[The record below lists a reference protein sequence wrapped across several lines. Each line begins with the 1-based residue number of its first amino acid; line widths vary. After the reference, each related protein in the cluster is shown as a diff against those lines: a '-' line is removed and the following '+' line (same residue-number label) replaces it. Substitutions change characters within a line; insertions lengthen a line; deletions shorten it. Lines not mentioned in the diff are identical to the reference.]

1 MKHEQL
7 QMPTNADNASA
18 SSSCRNRGTNIVS
31 RVVSYLLLGSR
42 GKGGSRADK
51 GDKGSNVLHDLHFVR
66 SRNMDPDK
74 IMMAVVGRGGRRM
87 ATDVHRRPKA
97 FHNIG
102 VSGPVRAGT
111 NTRRAAARRSNFKK
125 MTFQFCAFEFVTRTH
140 SQHPIFAS
148 GSTGFAVV
156 HATLGKLV
164 VLYVLLLVPNTATRM
179 VPLHPT

>member
-97 FHNIG
+97 FHI
-102 VSGPVRAGT
+102 ST
-111 NTRRAAARRSNFKK
+111 K
-125 MTFQFCAFEFVTRTH
+125 MTFQFCTFEFVTRT
-140 SQHPIFAS
+140 QHPIFAS

-164 VLYVLLLVPNTATRM
+164 VCVLLVPNTAM
-179 VPLHPT
+179 VPRHPT